1 MSYSAEH
8 VLLCSAVR
16 VRAELNQVCLA
27 VLLTTEPKLKTCRGT
42 SSAEHASFSLYD
54 SEVLL
59 LFFAV
64 VWITLESVL
73 LSGKERPLQHSEQM
87 HTESAFKAFN
97 QV

>member
-59 LFFAV
+59 LF
-64 VWITLESVL
+64 L
-73 LSGKERPLQHSEQM
+73 LLFGLHL
-87 HTESAFKAFN
+87 KAFF
-97 QV
+97 